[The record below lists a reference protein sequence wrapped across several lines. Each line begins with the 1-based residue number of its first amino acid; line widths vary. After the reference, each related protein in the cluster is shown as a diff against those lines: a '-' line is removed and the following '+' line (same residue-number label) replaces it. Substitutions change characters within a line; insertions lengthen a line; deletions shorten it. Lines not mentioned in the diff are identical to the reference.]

1 VKSLRAITSLILT
14 LSFSSG
20 VSAQT
25 PTAGAP
31 PAAVSPV
38 TVSLL
43 PDYVSLETATEQF
56 LRKNLALEAARLEIG
71 VAEAERVGARLRPR
85 PGLTVSAENLRLS
98 GETPAS
104 RLQEFGVAVAQPIE
118 LGNRKALRM
127 EVAERTVS
135 VSEARLT
142 EVLRRHLYD
151 LKRTYYESVLARA
164 ILGIE
169 QENRANFD
177 GLLRFNTVRF
187 EEGYIA
193 EGDLLKVRLER
204 IRFDFAVANAELA
217 FRKTKIRLLELIGE
231 PDFERAAKVDVSN
244 RLQVPVVSLDLAQ
257 LRDSAL
263 ANRPEVKV
271 AEAEVALTDASFKL
285 ERSRARGEVTPYLGY
300 KRVGVDNTVLAG
312 VTVPLPFG
320 NRNQSG
326 IARAEAEQKVAEATL
341 RLARNRALADVE
353 AAFRSYETAREQVRA
368 YETGLLKQADE
379 SREIQLGA
387 YQEGAAELITLIEA
401 QKTRTEIRANYY
413 RAIFDYYTSIFQLE
427 MATGIDIKL

>member
-1 VKSLRAITSLILT
+1 MLT
-14 LSFSSG
+14 LSFALA
-20 VSAQT
+20 VCAQT
-25 PTAGAP
+25 PISEQP
-31 PAAVSPV
+31 PAS
-38 TVSLL
+38 VSLA
-43 PDYVSLETATEQF
+43 PDLISLESATEQF
-56 LRKNLALEAARLEIG
+56 LRKNLAIEAARLEVG

-85 PGLTVSAENLRLS
+85 PGLTASAENLRLS

-104 RLQEFGVAVAQPIE
+104 RLHEYGLTVAQPIE
-118 LGNRKALRM
+118 LGNRKGLRM

-142 EVLRRHLYD
+142 EVLRRQLFD
-151 LKRTYYESVLARA
+151 LKRTYYESVLARVL
-164 ILGIE
+164 LGIE
-169 QENRANFD
+169 QENRDNFE
-177 GLLRFNTVRF
+177 GLVKFNTARF
-187 EEGYIA
+187 EEGFIA

-204 IRFDFAVANAELA
+204 TKFDFAVANAELA
-217 FRKTKIRLLELIGE
+217 FRKTKIRLLELIGDL
-231 PDFERAAKVDVSN
+231 DFERAARVDVGN
-244 RLQVPVVSLDLAQ
+244 RLQVPTVKLDIAQ
-257 LRDSAL
+257 LRETAL

-271 AEAEVALTDASFKL
+271 ADAEVALAVSAIKL
-285 ERSRARGEVTPYLGY
+285 ERSRARGEVTPYVGY

-326 IARAEAEQKVAEATL
+326 IARAEAEQKVADTNL
-341 RLARNRALADVE
+341 RLARSRSLAEVE
-353 AAFRSYETAREQVRA
+353 AAFRAYETAREQVRA
-368 YETGLLKQADE
+368 YEAGLLRQADE

-427 MATGIDIKL
+427 LATGTDIKL

>member
-1 VKSLRAITSLILT
+1 MLALSVSVSVRAQIPAAA
-14 LSFSSG
+14 G
-20 VSAQT
+20 P
-25 PTAGAP
+25 PTA
-31 PAAVSPV
+31 V
-38 TVSLL
+38 TQA
-43 PDYVSLETATEQF
+43 PDYVSLESATEQF
-56 LRKNLALEAARLEIG
+56 LRKNLALEAARLEVG
-71 VAEAERVGARLRPR
+71 VAEAQRVGARLSPQ

-104 RLQEFGVAVAQPIE
+104 RLHEYGVAVAQPIE

-142 EVLRRHLYD
+142 AVLRRQLFD
-151 LKRTYYESVLARA
+151 LKRTYYESVLARTL
-164 ILGIE
+164 LGIE
-169 QENRANFD
+169 QENRDNFE
-177 GLLRFNTVRF
+177 GLVRFNTVRF
-187 EEGYIA
+187 EEGFIA

-217 FRKTKIRLLELIGE
+217 FGKTKIRLLELMGNAE
-231 PDFERAAKVDVSN
+231 FGRAAKVDVSN
-244 RLQVPVVSLDLAQ
+244 RLQAPTVNLDLAQ
-257 LRDSAL
+257 LRETAL
-263 ANRPEVKV
+263 ANRPEVNV
-271 AEAEVALTDASFKL
+271 AEAEGALAESSIKL
-285 ERSRARGEVTPYLGY
+285 ERSRARGEVTPYVGY

-326 IARAEAEQKVAEATL
+326 IARAEAEQKLAETNL
-341 RLARNRALADVE
+341 RFVRNRAFAEVE
-353 AAFRSYETAREQVRA
+353 AAFRAYETAREQVRA
-368 YETGLLKQADE
+368 YEAGLLRQADE

-413 RAIFDYYTSIFQLE
+413 RAIFDFYMSIFQLE
-427 MATGIDIKL
+427 LATGTDIRL